1 MSVSNVNMF
10 EFHDEEK
17 ANEWISW
24 YNRDGPSGF
33 SEAEVLLFVR
43 TGPTSGLTISVY
55 PDDNARQAGS
65 EVRQKFQEQQADYVR
80 EITVFEGDVEMKHI
94 KR

>member
-10 EFHDEEK
+10 EFDDAEK

-24 YNRDGPSGF
+24 FNRDGPSGF
-33 SEAEVLLFVR
+33 AQAEVLLFVR

-55 PDDNARQAGS
+55 PDDDARQ
-65 EVRQKFQEQQADYVR
+65 
-80 EITVFEGDVEMKHI
+80 
-94 KR
+94 

>member
-10 EFHDEEK
+10 EFDDAEK

-24 YNRDGPSGF
+24 FNRDGPSGF
-33 SEAEVLLFVR
+33 AQAEVLLFVR

-55 PDDNARQAGS
+55 PLTMTRGNRVLRLENFKHNKLIIS
-65 EVRQKFQEQQADYVR
+65 EKLLSLRVMSK
-80 EITVFEGDVEMKHI
+80 
-94 KR
+94 